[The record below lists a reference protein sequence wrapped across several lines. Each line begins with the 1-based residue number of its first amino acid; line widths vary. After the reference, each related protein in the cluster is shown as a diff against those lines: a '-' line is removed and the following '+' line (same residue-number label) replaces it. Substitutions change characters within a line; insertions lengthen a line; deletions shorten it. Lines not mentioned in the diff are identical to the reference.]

1 MHLFGIC
8 TGALFVVS
16 SSRKRSRSKMVQPM
30 SADNGETQP
39 PSVPPEQSNLN
50 MVCTESSS
58 QSESIPSTPCVRIC
72 RYNANVYDGQVCIGC
87 FRDVFEISNWS
98 RMTPAERTYALLDA
112 ADRHATTS
120 NDDDDDDVTMN
131 MEGSIT
137 REELLRQ
144 ADVWRQR

>member
-1 MHLFGIC
+1 
-8 TGALFVVS
+8 
-16 SSRKRSRSKMVQPM
+16 
-30 SADNGETQP
+30 
-39 PSVPPEQSNLN
+39 
-50 MVCTESSS
+50 
-58 QSESIPSTPCVRIC
+58 
-72 RYNANVYDGQVCIGC
+72 
-87 FRDVFEISNWS
+87 
-98 RMTPAERTYALLDA
+98 MTPAERTYALLDA